1 MVTVHSCDAPT
12 QLIMSKPNKFSR
24 LDYIQVGLTSKNTF
38 RSLHKA
44 VGQETADLV
53 IGDHAGSVHSFSVR
67 SDSNQIETIFRT
79 LPGPNSKINC
89 VEVLNE
95 NSNSYRILVA
105 TGPST
110 IKGYNKKGKQFFA
123 LELNNLTEPIRIFK
137 VRWPEEIFVVGQFI
151 YNSYMI
157 NNNENSSGNKVANS
171 VVKSRHYY
179 VCPEKVNDFLL
190 LDDKLSRK
198 TIPVLAC
205 QDRLLRVLRDSAC
218 SFEVEVCG
226 IPSTMQVLPPHLVVD
241 QTPPLLANAAQTM
254 EEVHICYGTL
264 DGKISLVTFQFIDKT
279 QLEPVHKWEVPLNAI
294 KQPINCLVFSQIN
307 TEFYVGRT
315 DGSLEVNSK
324 VCLHFTA
331 N

>member
-1 MVTVHSCDAPT
+1 M
-12 QLIMSKPNKFSR
+12 
-24 LDYIQVGLTSKNTF
+24 GLTSKNTF

-44 VGQETADLV
+44 DGQEPADIV
-53 IGDHAGSVHSFSVR
+53 IGDHAGSVHSFSLR
-67 SDSNQIETIFRT
+67 TDSNQIETIFKT

-95 NSNSYRILVA
+95 NTNAYRILVA

-157 NNNENSSGNKVANS
+157 NNNNESSSGGNKVANS

-190 LDDKLSRK
+190 LEDKLNRR

-205 QDRLLRVLRDSAC
+205 QDRLLRVLRDSTC

-226 IPSTMQVLPPHLVVD
+226 IPSTMQVLPAHLVVD
-241 QTPPLLANAAQTM
+241 QSPPTDTAQAM

-264 DGKISLVTFQFIDKT
+264 DGKISLVTFQFLDKT
-279 QLEPVHKWEVPLNAI
+279 QLEPVHKWEVPLNSI
-294 KQPINCLVFSQIN
+294 KQPINCLVFSQLN

-315 DGSLEVNSK
+315 DGSLEVICLFTFFETNPTSLNSIG
-324 VCLHFTA
+324 